1 MTCED
6 KSVLQTREWVGQCGL
21 APRVGECIMET
32 IVFGAADGEVSE
44 TGALRL
50 RLLAQA
56 PDQPVSVT
64 DSTMPP
70 GSRVRSGTDT
80 PG

>member
-1 MTCED
+1 
-6 KSVLQTREWVGQCGL
+6 
-21 APRVGECIMET
+21 MEA
-32 IVFGAADGEVSE
+32 IVFGAADGEVYD

-50 RLLAQA
+50 RILAQA